1 MKRMNWQ
8 CQRKKRA
15 QNKAAKDEEEDEGE
29 EVEVSAVL
37 VKKRTSL
44 LCMLNGLFYNSN
56 SSRPKIERVVMQM
69 IQKMRLSRS
78 HDGYL

>member
-1 MKRMNWQ
+1 MKRINWQ
-8 CQRKKRA
+8 YQRKKRA

-29 EVEVSAVL
+29 EVEVSAVI
-37 VKKRTSL
+37 VKKRTSI
-44 LCMLNGLFYNSN
+44 LCMLNGLFYN

-69 IQKMRLSRS
+69 IQKMRLSHS